1 MRDGAQ
7 EIIEKL
13 ILRRKVRVMSLEVET
28 IVAVSV
34 MMAVFSA
41 VAAVGTSI
49 VLGAGFER
57 LRCGFEVVRKQTGFF
72 SDAIHK
78 LEQKVEEVDG
88 HTASFSHAIAVMESK
103 VSNVG
108 EQANA
113 FGESMQMM
121 ARKVEVV
128 DKQTS
133 FFSDSLH
140 RLEQKVEAV
149 SAHEEL
155 ISDRLQA
162 NADSDVLSI
171 GKTEAL
177 VSHAES
183 LLSQIGILAEKMSEN
198 RGEAQISEQKSA
210 MMSVPSDKLMHFMH
224 QNQSDGGVRYN

>member
-1 MRDGAQ
+1 
-7 EIIEKL
+7 
-13 ILRRKVRVMSLEVET
+13 MSIEVET

-88 HTASFSHAIAVMESK
+88 HTANFSHAIAVMEGK
-103 VSNVG
+103 VNNVG

-133 FFSDSLH
+133 FFSDAIH
-140 RLEQKVEAV
+140 KLEQKVELV
-149 SAHEEL
+149 SAHEDTIAE
-155 ISDRLQA
+155 RLQA

-183 LLSQIGILAEKMSEN
+183 LLSQIGILAEKMSEV
-198 RGEAQISEQKSA
+198 RSEAPLNVQKSA
-210 MMSVPSDKLMHFMH
+210 MNIPTDKYMQFMY
-224 QNQSDGGVRYN
+224 QSNESNEGVRYN